1 MEANESEVSRASA
14 RLRGTNGTFI
24 LTNRRVL
31 FEHSS
36 GLVSRRAF
44 TVLDLPLLAVKD
56 VRIERVFPKTKLV
69 LIAQGEGYSG
79 VPRIEVEVNSADR
92 WASMISSQISSR
104 RLEVEEEK
112 RKSRIQ
118 YVVDFSFLKAQ
129 MERGGISLESIK
141 CPSCGANVQLPAQG
155 SYFKCAYCGG
165 LIQSQDVFERMKGLL
180 HSL

>member
-1 MEANESEVSRASA
+1 MEANERELTRTSA

-24 LTNRRVL
+24 LTSQRVL

-44 TVLDLPLLAVKD
+44 TVLDVSLMAVKE
-56 VRIERVFPKTKLV
+56 VKIERGFAKSKLV
-69 LIAQGEGYSG
+69 LIVQGEGYSG
-79 VPRIEVEVNSADR
+79 VPRIEIEVSTADNL
-92 WASMISSQISSR
+92 ASMISAQISSR
-104 RLEVEEEK
+104 RIEIEEEK

-129 MERGGISLESIK
+129 MERGGISLQSIK
-141 CPSCGANVQLPAQG
+141 CPSCGASVELPAQG
-155 SYFKCAYCGG
+155 SFFKCAYCGN

-180 HSL
+180 GSL